1 SSEAGLWVTVEGASS
16 AILLKSKITL
26 KCGFDL
32 GFTLKPTLLIL
43 EINSVNGL
51 LSSGTLFSLF
61 SPLLHLLLGRYAFHL
76 WRPLSQ
82 VITEATKKLPTAVS
96 VRNKQTIFNI
106 HPEKKKKQG
115 TKAKRYIFV
124 AYLPINESNDLW

>member
-1 SSEAGLWVTVEGASS
+1 MAGSSGVMDGGFMKHAEYTPKSS
-16 AILLKSKITL
+16 GQNETDIDKR
-26 KCGFDL
+26 L
-32 GFTLKPTLLIL
+32 GLLI
-43 EINSVNGL
+43 IV
-51 LSSGTLFSLF
+51 TLTVHSH
-61 SPLLHLLLGRYAFHL
+61 SRYAFHL

-106 HPEKKKKQG
+106 HPKKKKKQG

-124 AYLPINESNDLW
+124 AYLPINGGSPYLAAKINEAKDLLDSGPRR